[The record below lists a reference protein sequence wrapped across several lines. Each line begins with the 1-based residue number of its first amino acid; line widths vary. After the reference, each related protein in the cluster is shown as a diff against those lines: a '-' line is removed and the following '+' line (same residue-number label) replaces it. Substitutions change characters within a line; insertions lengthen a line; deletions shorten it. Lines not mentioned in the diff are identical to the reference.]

1 MVWCTH
7 NLSMLQY
14 GRTESVE
21 GGGMVKRG
29 FVPMALRRAIIQN
42 CLLFADS
49 LAEFEITLRVVCGAY
64 CPYKILLGADH

>member
-1 MVWCTH
+1 
-7 NLSMLQY
+7 
-14 GRTESVE
+14 
-21 GGGMVKRG
+21 MVKRG
-29 FVPMALRRAIIQN
+29 LVPMALRRAIIQK